1 MARLYAR
8 WLVAVSV
15 AVVAACGAPPA
26 GGDDAIGGVT
36 VSPATATIAV
46 DETVQLTATLT
57 GVTGNPNR
65 SINWTSSATNRAT
78 VSSTGLVTGVAPGT
92 VIVTATSVW
101 DTTKVGLSEV
111 TVTGPGGANTEVML
125 LANFTESR
133 IEILRRGG
141 LFNELQMSTPL
152 NLSPVRF
159 PTAVAVGPDNRVYV
173 AAATANPSADPE
185 NQFDD
190 GGIAIY
196 PPAALNGGTVAP
208 IAILTSPLLGTPF
221 ALILDDNGTLWVGNT
236 WQFGDPRNPFGED
249 PFRFVALLG
258 FRDVANITANTER
271 APDIVLA
278 TFQGFSPDGFYVG
291 WGGQITSLHID
302 PAGNLWVTDG
312 NSVTRIDDLA
322 SVEDGT
328 VLDLVPGVQ
337 IQMQSLGMS
346 DPDDNSIA
354 GPRSAV
360 IDAAGRLY
368 VGNSGNK
375 AVSRFDNAA
384 TLTGVVQTQPTLRF
398 FVDGVPTPSLMTID
412 TDGGL
417 WFGYGTGN
425 TLKRII
431 SPQTVPNRMF
441 AVPTDSVALTP
452 SFSNI
457 EGGLTLTFAP

>member
-1 MARLYAR
+1 VARTMFIWLAVVSLAG
-8 WLVAVSV
+8 LVA
-15 AVVAACGAPPA
+15 CGGAPS
-26 GGDDAIGGVT
+26 GTDGTVGGVT
-36 VSPATATIAV
+36 VSPATTTIEV
-46 DETVQLTATLT
+46 GETVQLTATLT
-57 GVTGNPNR
+57 GVVGNPP
-65 SINWTSSATNRAT
+65 SGVNWVSGNTNRAT
-78 VSSTGLVTGVAPGT
+78 VSSSGLVTGVAPGT

-125 LANFTESR
+125 LANFIESR

-152 NLSPVRF
+152 SLSPVLF
-159 PTAVAVGPDNRVYV
+159 PTAVAVGPDQRVYV
-173 AAATANPSADPE
+173 AAATANPTQDPDDI
-185 NQFDD
+185 FDN

-208 IAILTSPLLGTPF
+208 IAILTSPLLGNPF

-236 WQFGDPRNPFGED
+236 WQDADPRNPFGED
-249 PFRFVALLG
+249 AFRYVALLG

-291 WGGQITSLHID
+291 WGNQIRSLHID
-302 PAGNLWVTDG
+302 PLGNLWVTDG

-337 IQMQSLGMS
+337 IQTQFEAVA
-346 DPDDNSIA
+346 DPDDNSIIE
-354 GPRSAV
+354 PRSAV
-360 IDAAGRLY
+360 VDAGGRLY
-368 VGNSGNK
+368 VGNGGNR
-375 AVSRFDNAA
+375 AVSRYDNAA
-384 TLTGVVQTQPTLRF
+384 SRSGVVLTQPTLRF

-417 WFGYGTGN
+417 WFGLGTGN
-425 TLKRII
+425 SLRRIG
-431 SPQTVPNRMF
+431 SPHTVPNRMF
-441 AVPTDSVALTP
+441 AVPSGSVAFTP
-452 SFSNI
+452 SFGFI